1 MSERIEGLFL
11 RSTMIKNNAV
21 IVDVLTQKYG
31 RCSFLFPN
39 TSKKKS
45 GFLFQPFHFIEFSSK
60 FNYEKKINLASKVE
74 LVFSVINIISDIRK
88 TGYALLVT
96 EVLTK
101 VIQQQEEN
109 ISLYSA
115 TKEIISQ
122 FETQPFN
129 PVFGV
134 FFIKLLINQF
144 GIQPINNYS
153 KKTPHFNPKEGK
165 FCEEKDGDMDLL
177 FPNKE
182 FSEILGTK
190 IDYDS
195 NYKLSSP
202 NRRRIMDLLLFY
214 MQYHGLIN
222 TEKIKSIQIL
232 QSLYD

>member
-1 MSERIEGLFL
+1 MSERVEGLFL
-11 RSTMIKNNAV
+11 RSTRIKNNAI
-21 IVDVLTQKYG
+21 IVDVLTEKYG

-88 TGYALLVT
+88 TGYALLIT

-109 ISLYSA
+109 KSLYLA
-115 TKEIISQ
+115 IKEIISQ

-129 PVFGV
+129 PAFGI

-153 KKTPHFNPKEGK
+153 EKTPYFNPKEGK
-165 FCEEKDGDMDLL
+165 FHEEKDDEVDLL

-182 FSEILGTK
+182 FSKLLGTK
-190 IDYDS
+190 IDYNS
-195 NYKLSSP
+195 NFKLSSL

-214 MQYHGLIN
+214 MQFHGLIN

>member
-11 RSTMIKNNAV
+11 RSTIIKNNSI
-21 IVDVLTQKYG
+21 IVDVLTQRYG
-31 RCSFLFPN
+31 RCSFIFPN

-88 TGYALLVT
+88 TGYAILIT

-109 ISLYSA
+109 PSLYLV
-115 TKEIISQ
+115 TKKIISE
-122 FETQPFN
+122 FESQPFN
-129 PVFGV
+129 PTFGV

-153 KKTPHFNPKEGK
+153 KKTPFFNPKDGK
-165 FCEEKDGDMDLL
+165 FCEEEDTEIDQL

-190 IDYDS
+190 VDYDFT
-195 NYKLSSP
+195 YKLSGP
-202 NRRRIMDLLLFY
+202 NRRRIMNLLLYY